1 MRIKADKKNVLIN
14 GELILRLISN
24 ESLRDVVQNSNLS
37 EEVILGLKNILKY
50 KDLLTYPKRVRGQV
64 SEPSIYK

>member
-1 MRIKADKKNVLIN
+1 MRIKADKENVLIN

-24 ESLRDVVQNSNLS
+24 ESLRDVVQNSNLY
-37 EEVILGLKNILKY
+37 EEVVLGLKNILKY

-64 SEPSIYK
+64 LK